1 MKIGPRKLEL
11 LNKIGAVDDKLLAF
25 YDSKPKMHLEK
36 LTMKDLKR
44 LLEAFS
50 AVYEIFA
57 KCSDKKGDENESND

>member
-11 LNKIGAVDDKLLAF
+11 LYKIGAVDDKLLAF

-44 LLEAFS
+44 LLEAFNT
-50 AVYEIFA
+50 VYELFA
-57 KCSDKKGDENESND
+57 KCSDVKGDE

>member
-11 LNKIGAVDDKLLAF
+11 LYKIGAVDDKLLAF

-50 AVYEIFA
+50 AVYEIFV
-57 KCSDKKGDENESND
+57 KCSNKKGE

>member
-44 LLEAFS
+44 LFDAFS
-50 AVYEIFA
+50 TVYEIFV
-57 KCSDKKGDENESND
+57 KCSDKKGDN